1 MFISL
6 DLETTGFDPIKDK
19 IIEFGAVKFDLN
31 GEKERLQFLIN
42 PGITLPEII
51 THITGITDE
60 NLKTS
65 PPLEEKINE
74 IKEFIGNLP
83 IVGHNIQ
90 SDTNF
95 LRGNDIKINNPE
107 YDTCQL
113 ANILL
118 PGLPSYSLEIL
129 SHTLKLEHEEKHR
142 ALDDA
147 IAAMELFI
155 KLADNFSHLPKEM
168 IEHIHNLCKKTDWP
182 LKDFLL
188 NIEPKEQSEAESEE
202 PIEEPKKH
210 ETRQRSER
218 AYKNQAERSENIPP
232 PYLQT
237 ILKTQESA
245 LFEISPPYNNLVK
258 ELSEKID
265 KDSYISLP
273 NQIFKQIAD
282 TLPENIAKIDSQT
295 KYLSLKKLEEFE
307 QKPHFEDHEITT
319 LLKLIIWKD
328 QTKTG
333 HLGEMIFFSQ
343 EKILIPQFNIDKN
356 QSNPEEEPFFKH
368 ALEKDES
375 SPAVCSH
382 QYIIEKNPPAKELI
396 IFDSEKFLTE
406 LYFANSHYLKLDILL
421 NQLKTLGES
430 STTEALSTA
439 STIIFGLIG
448 LFYEKFND
456 NNEFAPRATI
466 TENIL
471 TTKEGKNLKSA
482 ISNLIET
489 SKKLAK
495 IQNSQ
500 TAPHLQNWK
509 SSLKI
514 LQDIFLKPDFE
525 NFMIWI
531 EKDFNEN
538 IVIKSYPYCAKQDLR
553 QILENAETYKIISE
567 NLDFNDDGK
576 FTKNLLGLQQNLP
589 LIKTK
594 GKREDFEIFIT
605 QDSEEEKDSIK
616 NFLKTYLAQK
626 KGNTAMIFNSKQ
638 QLKFFTLALSKH
650 LSDLNIKTVSQI
662 TGSLGKLRE
671 QFKQDP
677 KNSIL
682 FITPN
687 FWENFKDQDLIDTLI
702 IHKIPFDPPSIPY
715 IMVTSKAYNNP
726 FIEFQIPRA
735 AFTLKKIINSLPQTS
750 GQKEVIILDSR
761 LIKKDYGNTITENL
775 QDLAIPKIVN
785 LSTLTPIVK

>member
-31 GEKERLQFLIN
+31 GEKERLQFLVN

-65 PPLEEKINE
+65 PPFEEKISE

-90 SDTNF
+90 FDTNF
-95 LRGNDIKINNPE
+95 LRGNDIEINNPE
-107 YDTCQL
+107 YDTFQL
-113 ANILL
+113 ASILL

-129 SHTLKLEHEEKHR
+129 SHALKLEHEEKHR

-168 IEHIHNLCKKTDWP
+168 IEHVHNLCKKTDWP

-188 NIEPKEQSEAESEE
+188 SIEPSEAEPAEGGQKNEDSIAE
-202 PIEEPKKH
+202 EEPKKH
-210 ETRQRSER
+210 EPS
-218 AYKNQAERSENIPP
+218 PH
-232 PYLQT
+232 LQK
-237 ILKTQESA
+237 ILEIQESA
-245 LFEISPPYNNLVK
+245 LFEISPPYDNLIK
-258 ELSEKID
+258 KLSENID

-307 QKPHFEDHEITT
+307 QKPHFENHEITT
-319 LLKLIIWKD
+319 LLKLIIWKN

-333 HLGEMIFFSQ
+333 HLEEIIFFNQ

-356 QSNPEEEPFFKH
+356 QTPRGSEAKTIPEEEYFFKR
-368 ALEKDES
+368 ALKKDDS
-375 SPAVCSH
+375 SPAICSH

-421 NQLKTLGES
+421 NQLKTLEKNETTTSLTS
-430 STTEALSTA
+430 S
-439 STIIFGLIG
+439 STIIFGFIG

-456 NNEFAPRATI
+456 QNEFAPRATI
-466 TENIL
+466 TDDIL
-471 TTKEGKNLKSA
+471 TTKEGKDLKSA

-489 SKKLAK
+489 SKKLAE
-495 IQNSQ
+495 IQNPQ
-500 TAPHLQNWK
+500 TDPHLQNWK
-509 SSLKI
+509 ASLKI

-538 IVIKSYPYCAKQDLR
+538 IVIKSYPYCAKQNLR
-553 QILENAETYKIISE
+553 KILENAETHKIISE

-576 FTKNLLGLQQNLP
+576 FTKNLLGLPQNLP

-594 GKREDFEIFIT
+594 EKREDLEIFIT
-605 QDSEEEKDSIK
+605 QDSEKEKDSIK

-638 QLKFFTLALSKH
+638 QLKFFTLTLSKH
-650 LSDLNIKTVSQI
+650 LSDLNIKTVSQM
-662 TGSLGKLRE
+662 TGSLGKLSE

-687 FWENFKDQDLIDTLI
+687 FWEKFKDQNLIDTLI

-715 IMVTSKAYNNP
+715 IIATSKNYNNP

-735 AFTLKKIINSLPQTS
+735 TFTLKKIINSLTQTS
-750 GQKEVIILDSR
+750 KQKEVVILDHR
-761 LIKKDYGNTITENL
+761 LVEKDYGNTITENL
-775 QDLAIPKIVN
+775 RNLAIPKIVN